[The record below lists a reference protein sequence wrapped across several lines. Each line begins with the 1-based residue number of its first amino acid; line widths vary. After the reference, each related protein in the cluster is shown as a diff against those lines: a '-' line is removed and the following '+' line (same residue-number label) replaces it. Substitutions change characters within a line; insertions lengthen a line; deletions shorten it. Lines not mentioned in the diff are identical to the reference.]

1 MHTSKYAHKK
11 ELLHWEKEAMDTQ
24 SEYIL
29 IGAMLH
35 TRNETY
41 NCLTTSVEKWC

>member
-24 SEYIL
+24 SEYMCRKVVL
-29 IGAMLH
+29 DGKKKLWVV
-35 TRNETY
+35 Y
-41 NCLTTSVEKWC
+41 L